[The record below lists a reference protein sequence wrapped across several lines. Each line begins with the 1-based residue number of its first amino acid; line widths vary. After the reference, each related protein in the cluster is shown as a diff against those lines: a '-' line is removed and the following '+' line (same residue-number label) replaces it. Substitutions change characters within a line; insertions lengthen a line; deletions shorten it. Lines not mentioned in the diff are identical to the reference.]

1 MIRVA
6 ETIARTLKAYD
17 TDYFFLVTGGDQ
29 ALWIALQ
36 EAGICMVS
44 CRNEATAVYMAD
56 AYARVSGK
64 PGFVYGQFGPGV
76 ANVVGAL
83 ADSYWSMS
91 PVISLTSAMP
101 SMSKDRYEYQELD
114 QLPMHTSV
122 TKWNK
127 TVSRP
132 ERVADMLRSAIRA
145 ATGSIPGPVHLE
157 IPADILNGDMEEG
170 VVYKEPSFGKLPS
183 LRSAPPADAVSALVD
198 ALLSAQRPVI
208 IAGNG
213 VLISQAWDELQ
224 VLAEMLSLPV
234 TTSMGGK
241 GAISEEHELALGIVG
256 RYSRKTTND
265 IVRECDLALVIGCQL
280 GALATDSYTVPTP
293 QTRILHIDTDTNV
306 LGAIYREEIS
316 VLADAKL
323 ALQAL
328 IDEVRRRDIPQ
339 ERSAWARSTFARM
352 QHWKEHV
359 RQTATRSP
367 AKPIHPATAIQSLR
381 AALNPEDIVV
391 ADTGYMGAWT
401 GALYPVTAPGRTF
414 LRAAGSLGWAFPAS
428 LGATLAAPDKHVVCV
443 SGDGGIGYHI
453 GEIETALRYNLPT
466 TVVILNNVMYAYEY
480 HGQKYLWDNKIIP
493 QVNDFIDVDYSAVAR
508 AFGARGERITDAR
521 DLPDALRDAVHAN
534 KLTVLDVMVDKEISA
549 PVTTFENALERTI

>member
-1 MIRVA
+1 MTRVA

-101 SMSKDRYEYQELD
+101 TMSKDRYEYQELD

-127 TVSRP
+127 TVARP
-132 ERVADMLRSAIRA
+132 ERIADMLRSAIRA

-157 IPADILNGDMEEG
+157 IPADILNGDMGEATI
-170 VVYKEPSFGKLPS
+170 YKEPSFGKLPS
-183 LRSAPPADAVSALVD
+183 LRSAPPADTVSALVD
-198 ALLSAQRPVI
+198 ALLSAQRPVLV
-208 IAGNG
+208 AGNG
-213 VLISQAWDELQ
+213 VLISQAWDEVQ
-224 VLAEMLSLPV
+224 TLAELLSLPV

-241 GAISEEHELALGIVG
+241 GSISEEHELALGVVG

-265 IVRECDLALVIGCQL
+265 IVRECDLALVVGCRL
-280 GALATDSYTVPTP
+280 GALATDSYTVPTQ

-323 ALQAL
+323 ALQAV
-328 IDEVRRRDIPQ
+328 IDEVKRRGVER
-339 ERSAWARSTFARM
+339 ERSAWARATSARM
-352 QHWKEHV
+352 QDWKENV
-359 RQTATRSP
+359 QQTATRAA

-480 HGQKYLWDNKIIP
+480 HGQKYLWGNKIIS

-508 AFGARGERITDAR
+508 AFGANGQRITDAR
-521 DLPDALRDAVHAN
+521 DLPDALRDAVQC
-534 KLTVLDVMVDKEISA
+534 
-549 PVTTFENALERTI
+549 R

>member
-1 MIRVA
+1 MTRVA
-6 ETIARTLKAYD
+6 ETIAQTLKAYD
-17 TDYFFLVTGGDQ
+17 TNYFFLVTGGDQ

-56 AYARVSGK
+56 AYARVSGR

-101 SMSKDRYEYQELD
+101 AMSKDRYEYQELD
-114 QLPMHTSV
+114 QLPMHSSV

-127 TVSRP
+127 TVTSP
-132 ERVADMLRSAIRA
+132 KRVADMLRSAIRA

-157 IPADILNGDMEEG
+157 IPADILNGDMDET
-170 VVYKEPSFGKLPS
+170 VIYKEPSFGKLPS
-183 LRSAPPADAVSALVD
+183 LRSAPPADVVRALVD
-198 ALLSAQRPVI
+198 ALLSAQRPVL

-213 VLISQAWDELQ
+213 VLISQAWDE
-224 VLAEMLSLPV
+224 VRTLAELLSIPV
-234 TTSMGGK
+234 ATSMGGK
-241 GAISEEHELALGIVG
+241 GAISEEHELALGVMG
-256 RYSRKTTND
+256 RYSRKITND

-280 GALATDSYTVPTP
+280 GALATDSYSVPSP

-316 VLADAKL
+316 VLADARL

-328 IDEVRRRDIPQ
+328 INEVRYRGIERQ
-339 ERSAWARSTFARM
+339 RSAWACATLARIQDWQEGLQQTINRSAGT
-352 QHWKEHV
+352 
-359 RQTATRSP
+359 
-367 AKPIHPATAIQSLR
+367 PIHPAVAIQSLR

-443 SGDGGIGYHI
+443 SGDGGIGYHL

-480 HGQKYLWDNKIIP
+480 HGQKYLWGNKIIS

-508 AFGARGERITDAR
+508 AFGARGERITEAR

-534 KLTVLDVMVDKEISA
+534 KLTILDVMVDKEVSA
-549 PVTTFENALERTI
+549 PVTTFETVVERTI

>member
-1 MIRVA
+1 MTRVA
-6 ETIARTLKAYD
+6 ETIAQTLKAYD

-101 SMSKDRYEYQELD
+101 AMSKDRYEYQELD
-114 QLPMHTSV
+114 QLPMHSSV

-127 TVSRP
+127 TVTSS
-132 ERVADMLRSAIRA
+132 ERVADMLRAAIRA

-157 IPADILNGDMEEG
+157 IPADILNGDMKETAI
-170 VVYKEPSFGKLPS
+170 YKEPSFGKLPS
-183 LRSAPPADAVSALVD
+183 LRSAPPSDTVEALVD
-198 ALLSAQRPVI
+198 ALLSAQRPVL

-213 VLISQAWDELQ
+213 VLISQAWDEVQ
-224 VLAEMLSLPV
+224 ALAELLSLPV
-234 TTSMGGK
+234 ATSMGGK

-256 RYSRKTTND
+256 RYSRKMTND

-280 GALATDSYTVPTP
+280 GALATDSYSVPSP
-293 QTRILHIDTDTNV
+293 QARILHIDTDTNV

-328 IDEVRRRDIPQ
+328 IDEIRRRGIEQP
-339 ERSAWARSTFARM
+339 RSAWARATFARI
-352 QHWKEHV
+352 QEWKKGV
-359 RQTATRSP
+359 QQSISRATGT
-367 AKPIHPATAIQSLR
+367 PIHPAAAIQSLR
-381 AALNPEDIVV
+381 DALSPEDIVV

-401 GALYPVTAPGRTF
+401 GALYPVTAPGRTY

-453 GEIETALRYNLPT
+453 GEIETALRYNLST

-480 HGQKYLWDNKIIP
+480 HGQKYLWGNKVIS

-521 DLPDALRDAVHAN
+521 DLPDALRDAIHAD

-549 PVTTFENALERTI
+549 PVTTFETAIGRII

>member
-1 MIRVA
+1 MVRVA

-83 ADSYWSMS
+83 ADAYWSMS

-101 SMSKDRYEYQELD
+101 TMSKDRYEYQELD

-127 TVSRP
+127 TVTRP

-157 IPADILNGDMEEG
+157 IPADILNGDMGE
-170 VVYKEPSFGKLPS
+170 VAVYKEPSFGKLPS
-183 LRSAPPADAVSALVD
+183 LRSAPPAEAVRALVD
-198 ALLSAQRPVI
+198 ALLSAQRPLI

-224 VLAEMLSLPV
+224 TLAELLSLPV
-234 TTSMGGK
+234 ATSMGGK
-241 GAISEEHELALGIVG
+241 GAISEEHELALGVVG

-280 GALATDSYTVPTP
+280 GALATDSYTVPS
-293 QTRILHIDTDTNV
+293 QQARILHIDTDTNV

-316 VLADAKL
+316 VVADAKL

-328 IDEVRRRDIPQ
+328 IDEVRHRDIQQ
-339 ERSAWARSTFARM
+339 ERSAWTLAAFAHM
-352 QHWKEHV
+352 QHWKESV
-359 RQTATRSP
+359 QQTATRSP
-367 AKPIHPATAIQSLR
+367 GKPIHPATAIQALR
-381 AALNPEDIVV
+381 AALNPDDIVV

-401 GALYPVTAPGRTF
+401 GALYSVTTAGRTF
-414 LRAAGSLGWAFPAS
+414 LRAAGSLGWAFPAA

-466 TVVILNNVMYAYEY
+466 TVIILNNVMYAYEY
-480 HGQKYLWDNKIIP
+480 HGQKYLWDNKIIS

-508 AFGARGERITDAR
+508 AFGANGERITDAR
-521 DLPDALRDAVHAN
+521 DLPAALQDALHAN

-549 PVTTFENALERTI
+549 PVTTFETAIERTI

>member
-6 ETIARTLKAYD
+6 ETVAKTLKAYD

-36 EAGICMVS
+36 EADITMVS
-44 CRNEATAVYMAD
+44 CRNEAAAVYMAD

-76 ANVVGAL
+76 ANVVGAM
-83 ADSYWSMS
+83 ADAYWAMS
-91 PVISLTSAMP
+91 PLISLTSAMP
-101 SMSKDRYEYQELD
+101 AMSKDRYEYQELD
-114 QLPMHTSV
+114 QLPMHSSV

-127 TVSRP
+127 TVTRP
-132 ERVADMLRSAIRA
+132 ERVADMLRGAIRA

-157 IPADILNGDMEEG
+157 IPADILNGDMNE
-170 VVYKEPSFGKLPS
+170 VAVYKEEAFGTLPS
-183 LRSAPPADAVSALVD
+183 LRCAPPAHTVHALVD
-198 ALLSAQRPVI
+198 ALLSAERPVI

-224 VLAEMLSLPV
+224 TLAELLSIPV
-234 TTSMGGK
+234 VTSMGGK
-241 GAISEEHELALGIVG
+241 GAISEQHSLALGVVG
-256 RYSRKTTND
+256 RYSRKMTND
-265 IVRECDLALVIGCQL
+265 IVRECDLALVVGSQL
-280 GALATDSYTVPTP
+280 GALVTDSYSVPST
-293 QTRILHIDTDTNV
+293 QARILHIDTDTNV

-328 IDEVRRRDIPQ
+328 IDEVKQRGIQR
-339 ERSAWARSTFARM
+339 ERSSWARATAMRM
-352 QHWKEHV
+352 QEWQEELQ
-359 RQTATRSP
+359 RAATYAP
-367 AKPIHPATAIQSLR
+367 GKAIHPATAIQALR
-381 AALNPEDIVV
+381 AVLNPQDIVV

-401 GALYPVTAPGRTF
+401 GALYPVTMPGRTF
-414 LRAAGSLGWAFPAS
+414 LRAAGSLGWAFPAA
-428 LGATLAAPDKHVVCV
+428 LGATFAAPDRHVVCV

-480 HGQKYLWDNKIIP
+480 HGQKYLWGNKIIS

-508 AFGARGERITDAR
+508 AFGARGERITDAS
-521 DLPDALRDAVHAN
+521 DLPDALHNALN
-534 KLTVLDVMVDKEISA
+534 SKTLTVLDVMVDKEISA
-549 PVTTFENALERTI
+549 PVTTFENAIGRVI

>member
-1 MIRVA
+1 MPRVA
-6 ETIARTLKAYD
+6 ETIAQTLKAYD

-44 CRNEATAVYMAD
+44 CRNEAAAVYMAD
-56 AYARVSGK
+56 AYARVTGK

-127 TVSRP
+127 TVTRP

-145 ATGSIPGPVHLE
+145 ATGSVPGPVHLE
-157 IPADILNGDMEEG
+157 IPADILNGDMDE
-170 VVYKEPSFGKLPS
+170 VAIYKEPSFGKLPS
-183 LRSAPPADAVSALVD
+183 LRSAPPAEAVSALVD
-198 ALLSAQRPVI
+198 ALLSAQRPVL

-213 VLISQAWDELQ
+213 VLISQAWEELQ
-224 VLAEMLSLPV
+224 TLAELLSLPV
-234 TTSMGGK
+234 ATSMGGK

-280 GALATDSYTVPTP
+280 GALATDSYTVPSS

-323 ALQAL
+323 ALQAM
-328 IDEVRRRDIPQ
+328 IDEVRRRGSEQ
-339 ERSAWARSTFARM
+339 GRSAWARSTFVRM
-352 QHWKEHV
+352 QNWKEHV
-359 RQTATRSP
+359 QQTATRAP
-367 AKPIHPATAIQSLR
+367 GNPIHPATAIQALR
-381 AALNPEDIVV
+381 AALRPEDIVV

-414 LRAAGSLGWAFPAS
+414 LRAAGSLGWAFPAA

-453 GEIETALRYNLPT
+453 GEIETALRYNIPT

-480 HGQKYLWDNKIIP
+480 HGQKYLWDNKIIS
-493 QVNDFIDVDYSAVAR
+493 QVNDFVDVDYSAVAR
-508 AFGARGERITDAR
+508 AFGANGERITDAR
-521 DLPDALRDAVHAN
+521 DLPGALHDALHAN
-534 KLTVLDVMVDKEISA
+534 KLTVLDVMVDKEASA
-549 PVTTFENALERTI
+549 PVTTFETVVERTI

>member
-1 MIRVA
+1 MPRVA
-6 ETIARTLKAYD
+6 ETIAQTLKAYD

-44 CRNEATAVYMAD
+44 CRNEAAAVYMAD

-101 SMSKDRYEYQELD
+101 TMSKDRYEYQELD

-127 TVSRP
+127 TVTRP

-145 ATGSIPGPVHLE
+145 ATGASPGPVHLE
-157 IPADILNGDMEEG
+157 IPADILNGDMGE
-170 VVYKEPSFGKLPS
+170 VAIYKEPSFGKLPS
-183 LRSAPPADAVSALVD
+183 LRSAPPTDAVRAIVD
-198 ALLSAQRPVI
+198 ALLSAQRPVL

-213 VLISQAWDELQ
+213 VLISQAWDEVQ
-224 VLAEMLSLPV
+224 TLAELLSLPV
-234 TTSMGGK
+234 ATSMGGK
-241 GAISEEHELALGIVG
+241 GAISEDHDLALGVVG

-265 IVRECDLALVIGCQL
+265 IVRECDLALVIGCRL
-280 GALATDSYTVPTP
+280 GALATDSYTVPSP
-293 QTRILHIDTDTNV
+293 QARILHIDSDTNV
-306 LGAIYREEIS
+306 LGAIYHEEIS
-316 VLADAKL
+316 VLADARL

-328 IDEVRRRDIPQ
+328 IDEVRYRGIEP
-339 ERSAWARSTFARM
+339 ERSSWARATCVRM
-352 QHWKEHV
+352 QNWKEGV
-359 RQTATRSP
+359 QQTVTSSAG
-367 AKPIHPATAIQSLR
+367 KPIHPASAIQSLR
-381 AALNPEDIVV
+381 AALDPEDIVV

-428 LGATLAAPDKHVVCV
+428 LGATLAAPDRHVVCV

-480 HGQKYLWDNKIIP
+480 HGQKYLWGNKVIP

-508 AFGARGERITDAR
+508 AFGARGQRITDAR
-521 DLPDALRDAVHAN
+521 DLPDALQDALHAN

-549 PVTTFENALERTI
+549 PVTTFETAIERTI

>member
-1 MIRVA
+1 MTRVA
-6 ETIARTLKAYD
+6 ETIAQTLKAYD

-64 PGFVYGQFGPGV
+64 RGFVYGQFGPGV

-101 SMSKDRYEYQELD
+101 TMSKDRYEYQELD

-127 TVSRP
+127 MVARP

-157 IPADILNGDMEEG
+157 IPADILNGDMSE
-170 VVYKEPSFGKLPS
+170 VAIYKEPAFGKLPS
-183 LRSAPPADAVSALVD
+183 LRSAPPAEAVSALVD
-198 ALLSAQRPVI
+198 ALLSAQRPVL

-213 VLISQAWDELQ
+213 VLISQAWDEVQ
-224 VLAEMLSLPV
+224 TLAELLSLPV
-234 TTSMGGK
+234 ATSMGGK
-241 GAISEEHELALGIVG
+241 GAISEEHELALGVMG

-265 IVRECDLALVIGCQL
+265 IMQECDLALVLGCRL
-280 GALATDSYTVPTP
+280 GALATDSYTIPSP
-293 QTRILHIDTDTNV
+293 QARILHIDTDTNV

-328 IDEVRRRDIPQ
+328 IAEVKRRGIQQ
-339 ERSAWARSTFARM
+339 ERSTWARATFARM
-352 QHWKEHV
+352 QDWKESV
-359 RQTATRSP
+359 QQTASR
-367 AKPIHPATAIQSLR
+367 AAAQPIHPATAIQSLR
-381 AALNPEDIVV
+381 AALSPEDIVV

-453 GEIETALRYNLPT
+453 GEIETALRYNIPT

-480 HGQKYLWDNKIIP
+480 HGQKYLWGNKIIS

-508 AFGARGERITDAR
+508 AFGANGLRITNAR
-521 DLPDALRDAVHAN
+521 DLPDALRDAVHSD
-534 KLTVLDVMVDKEISA
+534 KLTVLDVMVDKEVSA
-549 PVTTFENALERTI
+549 PVTTFEKAIGRTI